1 MKRLSLV
8 ALLLSVVLGC
18 MANPAGK
25 FTTRTYK
32 LRDFTNIQVDNVV
45 KVIYTQGNAY
55 EVKLTGRT
63 DWLDLMEVSSADGTL
78 KVVAKKT
85 KKFNNVKKQDQPD
98 GHHNFILRLTVPCL
112 KNIRLSGV
120 SAFEG
125 KHLTSDHLSLNM
137 DGVSKFKVDAIKC
150 TSLNLDLSGVSKIEV
165 GDVKCQKIEASIQG
179 ASKVDLPRL
188 LQAERATFDVTG
200 ASKLDLTADMPGLL
214 KLDVSGASK
223 GTLTYK
229 GGNLKTS
236 CTSSSHLNAD
246 VNCKD
251 INVQCSGASR
261 ATFSGTAGKVDVSCD
276 GVASKVNTSDLRHK

>member
-85 KKFNNVKKQDQPD
+85 KKFNNVKKRDQPD
-98 GHHNFILRLTVPCL
+98 GHHNFILRLTAPCL

-261 ATFSGTAGKVDVSCD
+261 VTFSGTAGKVDVSCD
-276 GVASKVNTSDLRHK
+276 GVASKVNTSELRHK